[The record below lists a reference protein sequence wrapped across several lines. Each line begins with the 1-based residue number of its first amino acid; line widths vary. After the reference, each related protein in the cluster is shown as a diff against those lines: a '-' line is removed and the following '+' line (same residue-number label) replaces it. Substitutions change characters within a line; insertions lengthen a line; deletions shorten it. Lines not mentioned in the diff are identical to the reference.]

1 MIEEC
6 VCRVQQ
12 QQIVKHLHT
21 VRTYRYCSYPGVVCE
36 ESSKPTQGALC
47 ATNCAGAEFRGRFGQ
62 QQCSDEKWS
71 VYLNVYTVF
80 AVIYFSFALNYPIK
94 WLSFISWCKKFVS
107 FWLLKGH
114 WEGPYVLKIIS
125 EAMECYLFTAD
136 SGWIVR
142 HCSVVSKMQI

>member
-62 QQCSDEKWS
+62 QQCSDEKW
-71 VYLNVYTVF
+71 
-80 AVIYFSFALNYPIK
+80 PI
-94 WLSFISWCKKFVS
+94 FSWCMTRACCHLFFLVHESSDKVTQFNFLMRKI
-107 FWLLKGH
+107 
-114 WEGPYVLKIIS
+114 PVLRIGCLYQYSHK
-125 EAMECYLFTAD
+125 
-136 SGWIVR
+136 
-142 HCSVVSKMQI
+142 